1 MYGWA
6 VWFLVVLV
14 LVQHVDARN
23 VLSIPRNPKSRK
35 VGIVSLNFQL
45 KQKALDAN
53 VTGQTTVI
61 ADSVSH
67 TLITTIGVGTPAQ
80 VMAVQIDTGSSLF
93 WLRSSKCRGTS
104 CSGQPVYDNTKSTS
118 YLPPAPATA
127 LTGPQRRSIV
137 YGDNTKVECQ
147 LGADTVMLGT
157 LVIPNQTLCEADVI
171 QTTTGSS
178 DGLIGL
184 GPPGADTATD
194 VFRNMIASKT
204 ISKPVASFWY
214 NQSRQFSDTNAGQI
228 TFGGMDSSKFTGSFT
243 WFPIPI
249 TGRNHWSTTF
259 EGITLDSAPLTQN
272 RTGMAIFDTGTTL
285 AIIPSDT
292 LSAIVL
298 AANAKQL
305 PNQSLYEIPCDKV
318 SRIPPV
324 TFHIGQRRITLFAE
338 QQVFV
343 VDGTCFLI
351 YAAST
356 SNLNVDVILGALFL
370 RHFYTVFDFGA
381 SRTGLAISAGQ
392 VANSLRL
399 TGKSAG
405 SRVNVDV
412 RWAVV
417 LGWMVLSSLL
427 M

>member
-6 VWFLVVLV
+6 VWFLVVFV
-14 LVQHVDARN
+14 LVQHVEARN
-23 VLSIPRNPKSRK
+23 VLSIPSNPQSPKI
-35 VGIVSLNFQL
+35 GIFRLNFQL

-53 VTGQTTVI
+53 ETGQTTVI

-93 WLRSSKCRGTS
+93 WLRSPKCRGTS
-104 CSGQPVYDNTKSTS
+104 CSGQPVFDNTKSTS
-118 YLPPAPATA
+118 YVPMPPATA
-127 LTGPQRRSIV
+127 LTGPLRKSIV
-137 YGDNTKVECQ
+137 YGDNTRVECE
-147 LGADTVMLGT
+147 LGVDTVMLGA
-157 LVIPNQTLCEADVI
+157 LVIPNQPLCEADVI

-184 GPPGADTATD
+184 APPGANTATD
-194 VFRNMIASKT
+194 VFRNMIASKA
-204 ISKPVASFWY
+204 ISKPFASFWY

-228 TFGGMDSSKFTGSFT
+228 TFGGTDSSKFTGNFT

-272 RTGMAIFDTGTTL
+272 RTGTAIFDTGTTL

-305 PNQSLYEIPCDKV
+305 PNQGLYQVPCDKV
-318 SRIPPV
+318 SGIPPA

-343 VDGTCFLI
+343 VDGTCLLI
-351 YAAST
+351 FAAST
-356 SNLNVDVILGALFL
+356 PNINVDVILGAMFL
-370 RHFYTVFDFGA
+370 RHFYTVFDFGT

-392 VANSLRL
+392 LANSLRL

-412 RWAVV
+412 RWAFV
-417 LGWMVLSSLL
+417 LGWVVLSSLVI
-427 M
+427 